1 MKSIHPSCHL
11 IQRLTLL
18 LCAGLFVL
26 ALPVSAKDKNKQHGS
41 SHHYNPH
48 YTGHPPGHAYGLS
61 KNRSNYNNFKQFNPG
76 YGYYQ
81 GYYRDY
87 PVYAPQYRGR
97 SYYGGSNYG
106 QNQHNSLLNQ
116 LLRRL

>member
-11 IQRLTLL
+11 IRRLALL

-26 ALPVSAKDKNKQHGS
+26 ALPASAKDKQRGS

-48 YTGHPPGHAYGLS
+48 YNGHSNGRANGHS
-61 KNRSNYNNFKQFNPG
+61 NSRSNHSNFKQYNPRH
-76 YGYYQ
+76 GYYQ
-81 GYYRDY
+81 GYYNDY

-106 QNQHNSLLNQ
+106 RNQHNSLLNQ